1 MLWVGG
7 DRVLEEQKGCGEERR
22 FVGRRGLRGRTLLKE
37 FIIIASEWVHH
48 TWTEAVSITFTG
60 KFDLSFS
67 GGTGQDI
74 RVLALSS
81 SYTFLLMR

>member
-1 MLWVGG
+1 MLWVGR
-7 DRVLEEQKGCGEERR
+7 DRVQKEQKGRGKERR
-22 FVGRRGLRGRTLLKE
+22 FVGRRGLRERTLLKE
-37 FIIIASEWVHH
+37 LIIIVSEWVHH
-48 TWTEAVSITFTG
+48 TWTKAVSIIFTG

>member
-1 MLWVGG
+1 MGG
-7 DRVLEEQKGCGEERR
+7 RGQSSGTAERVWGGEEVCGEKGVWE
-22 FVGRRGLRGRTLLKE
+22 RTLLKE

-48 TWTEAVSITFTG
+48 TWTEAVSIIFTG

-67 GGTGQDI
+67 GSTGQDI